1 VAVDRLELGFV
12 DLLSRE
18 GALDHPL
25 SGPQE
30 QLFWRRALVASTEPP
45 RSRVPVVDTA
55 VVASIGATF
64 VIKQHELPALEAV
77 AAVLEQIGLGP
88 NGRPWDCGACGYP
101 TCRRFAEA
109 AAGGRATL
117 RQCVPWQERRAEEA
131 EQAAATDHLTGL
143 STYRVLRDRLAF
155 EIERSKRSGEGFALL
170 FLDLDRF
177 KQVNDQFGH
186 EAGNEILR
194 AVAGEIRQAVRA
206 SDVAARYG
214 GDEFV
219 VILTRTDLEGG
230 GRVGEALRAGIEGVG
245 RRLGYPAGLVTVSV
259 GLAEFDPRQP
269 HDGELLASADQ
280 ALYRAKAAGRNVV
293 TEAAVQRG
301 QR

>member
-1 VAVDRLELGFV
+1 MGFV

-64 VIKQHELPALEAV
+64 DLKQHHPPEPQAV

-230 GRVGEALRAGIEGVG
+230 ARVGEALRAGIEGVG
-245 RRLGYPAGLVTVSV
+245 RRLGYSAGLITVSV
-259 GLAEFDPRQP
+259 GLAQFDPRQP
-269 HDGELLASADQ
+269 LEGDLLASADR
-280 ALYRAKAAGRNVV
+280 ALYRAKTAGRNVIS
-293 TEAAVQRG
+293 EAAGQRG